1 MRMAVAVSMAVAV
14 AMAGP
19 MAVGMP
25 MTLTPVGMP
34 MLECKDADQV
44 DQETQH
50 GNNEEAF
57 MFHLW
62 WFYGS
67 LNGLREDEECDKEE
81 EKAIDKSCKNF
92 CPHVPIGKPFI
103 CTPLCDD

>member
-1 MRMAVAVSMAVAV
+1 MRLVVAVSMAVAM

-50 GNNEEAF
+50 RNNEEAF
-57 MFHLW
+57 VFHLW
-62 WFYGS
+62 WFNGS
-67 LNGLREDEECDKEE
+67 LNGLGEDEECDKEE
-81 EKAIDKSCKNF
+81 EKAVDKTRKNF
-92 CPHVPIGKPFI
+92 CPHVPIGEPFI